1 MTTFDRHNFY
11 TVTTTIQKTAMHKII
26 VGSIIQTVK
35 EVMTV
40 KRTLQLRV
48 HPLNPMELVN
58 SLCKRT
64 PVYKE
69 EEEAMNI
76 WWTKTPLAKRRTRA
90 IEQLEEEEA
99 EQKAKQANAK
109 TKKQISS

>member
-1 MTTFDRHNFY
+1 MY
-11 TVTTTIQKTAMHKII
+11 KTAYCICVI
-26 VGSIIQTVK
+26 SGSIVKTVQ

-48 HPLNPMELVN
+48 HPLNSMELVN

-69 EEEAMNI
+69 EEEAMKN
-76 WWTKTPLAKRRTRA
+76 WWSKTPLVKRRLRA